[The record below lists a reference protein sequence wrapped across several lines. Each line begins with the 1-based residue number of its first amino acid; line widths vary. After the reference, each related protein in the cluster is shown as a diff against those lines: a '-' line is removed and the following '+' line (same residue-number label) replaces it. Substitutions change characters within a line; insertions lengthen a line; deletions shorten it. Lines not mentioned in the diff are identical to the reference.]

1 MFFLKKIL
9 IVFIIFFIFP
19 LSSYAQNKVAYV
31 DLDYLLANT
40 NVGKLLFTKLK
51 NNENKLLDEFNQK
64 EKKLKEQEN
73 NILLTKNII
82 SEEQLN
88 INIENF
94 QKKVQDYKILKS
106 DQIEKL
112 KSSRNNEI
120 LKLLNSINP
129 LIQKYMDDN
138 SIDILMD
145 KKNIYI
151 ANKKYEITKNLI
163 LLIDENYK

>member
-51 NNENKLLDEFNQK
+51 NNENKLLDEFKQK

-73 NILLTKNII
+73 NILSTKNII

>member
-51 NNENKLLDEFNQK
+51 NNENKLLDEFKQK

>member
-31 DLDYLLANT
+31 DLDYLLTNT

-51 NNENKLLDEFNQK
+51 NNENKLLDEFKQK

-138 SIDILMD
+138 SIDILLD

-151 ANKKYEITKNLI
+151 ANTNYDISDTLI
-163 LLIDENYK
+163 ELINNKIK